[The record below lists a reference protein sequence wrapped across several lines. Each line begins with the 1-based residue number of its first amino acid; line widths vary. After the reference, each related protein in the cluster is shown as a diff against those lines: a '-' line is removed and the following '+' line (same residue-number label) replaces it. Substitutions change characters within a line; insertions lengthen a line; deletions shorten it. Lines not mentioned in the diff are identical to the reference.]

1 MSNLIP
7 TTSVAARL
15 IEACRT
21 DWQPYTTHR
30 FVTELGAGT
39 LSEEAFR
46 YYLKQ
51 DYLFLIHFARA
62 HALAVYKADTVADM
76 QSAASAVHAL
86 IDHEMRMH
94 VQFCAGWGLTEAE
107 MASVPEDPACV
118 AYTRYVLDRGMA
130 GDILDLL
137 VALAPCTIGYGV
149 IGAALAADPST
160 KREGNPYDPWISMY
174 SGAEYLDGV
183 REATAQLDR
192 VFASRG
198 GEVRIEGLT
207 ATFRAA
213 TRLESGF
220 WQMGLDAA

>member
-1 MSNLIP
+1 MSDLIP
-7 TTSVAARL
+7 PHSVAARL
-15 IEACRT
+15 ISACPS
-21 DWQPYTTHR
+21 DWRDYTTHR
-30 FVTELGAGT
+30 FVTGLGAGT
-39 LSEEAFR
+39 LPEAAFR

-76 QSAASAVHAL
+76 RSAAAAVHAL

-94 VQFCAGWGLTEAE
+94 VEFCAGWGLTEAE

-118 AYTRYVLDRGMA
+118 GYTRYVLDRGMS

-137 VALAPCTIGYGV
+137 VALAPCTIGYGM
-149 IGAALAADPST
+149 IGSALAADPAT
-160 KREGNPYDPWISMY
+160 KRDGNPYDAWISMY
-174 SGAEYLDGV
+174 SGPEYLDGV

-192 VFASRG
+192 VFEARG
-198 GEVRIEGLT
+198 GAARIDPLT
-207 ATFRAA
+207 ATFREA
-213 TRLESGF
+213 TRLESRF

>member
-1 MSNLIP
+1 MSDLIP
-7 TTSVAARL
+7 QNSVAARL
-15 IEACRT
+15 ISSCAA
-21 DWQPYTTHR
+21 DWQAYTAHP
-30 FVTELGAGT
+30 FVTGLASGT
-39 LSEEAFR
+39 LPEAAFR

-76 QSAASAVHAL
+76 RSAAAAVHAL

-94 VQFCAGWGLTEAE
+94 VEYCAGWELTEAE

-149 IGAALAADPST
+149 IGSTLAADPAT
-160 KREGNPYDPWISMY
+160 LRAGNPYDPWISMY

-192 VFASRG
+192 VFEARG
-198 GEVRIEGLT
+198 GEARIEDIV

-213 TRLESGF
+213 TRLESDF
-220 WQMGLDAA
+220 WQMGLNAA